1 MTPETVIEI
10 GQAAMKTV
18 FFVAGPMLVAGMVVG
33 LLISIVQAAT
43 QINEMTMT
51 FVPKIIA
58 VFLVLVLS
66 LPWAIGN
73 LTSFTTEMFNHDKA
87 LKAKYKIPPDHKVG
101 LGLVLGYPAVKF
113 SGGVRRRLGSVR
125 FA

>member
-73 LTSFTTEMFNHDKA
+73 LTSFTTEMFNRIA
-87 LKAKYKIPPDHKVG
+87 NM
-101 LGLVLGYPAVKF
+101 
-113 SGGVRRRLGSVR
+113 
-125 FA
+125 